1 MSTATS
7 NRSKKTAD
15 RPPAGGPA
23 TRSTSKPATARRSA
37 VADERPALA
46 APPARELLEGPTR
59 EDLIRRRAFDL
70 YERNG
75 CVDGRA
81 LDDWLAAESEVGEM
95 VLEGTAPAEAGG
107 G

>member
-1 MSTATS
+1 MATATS
-7 NRSKKTAD
+7 NRTKKPAD
-15 RPPAGGPA
+15 RPLAPAPKRASRPA
-23 TRSTSKPATARRSA
+23 SARRA
-37 VADERPALA
+37 AMADAPQALA

-70 YERNG
+70 YECNG

-81 LDDWLAAESEVGEM
+81 LDDWLAAESEVGDM
-95 VLEGTAPAEAGG
+95 VLEGTAPAEAGAG

>member
-1 MSTATS
+1 MATATS
-7 NRSKKTAD
+7 NRTKKPAD
-15 RPPAGGPA
+15 RPPAAAPA
-23 TRSTSKPATARRSA
+23 PKRASRPPTARRA
-37 VADERPALA
+37 AFADATQA

-81 LDDWLAAESEVGEM
+81 LDDWLAAESEVGDM
-95 VLEGTAPAEAGG
+95 VLEGTAPAEAGTG